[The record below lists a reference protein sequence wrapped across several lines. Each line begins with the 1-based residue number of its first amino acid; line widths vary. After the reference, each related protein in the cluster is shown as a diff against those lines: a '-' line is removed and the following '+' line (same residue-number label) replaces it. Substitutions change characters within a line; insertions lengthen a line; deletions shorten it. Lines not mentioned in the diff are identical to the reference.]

1 MAVVSFER
9 NVQGVQYMLIPR
21 TRRAMFAAV
30 PGALM
35 AAGLLVS
42 AVSGVNAQATA
53 TPTASTAGILD
64 PAPEGLPTCSTSEIG
79 QLPAD
84 VEAASLYT
92 IVAEQSEARYVAQEV
107 LAEVGATTAIGKTQ
121 AIAGTIGFDEA
132 GLPLAC
138 SRIDVDM
145 RTLQSDQSRRD
156 NFLYQN
162 TLEAEKYP
170 LATFVLLDVEGLD
183 APLADG
189 EMKDVTLIG
198 NLTLRDT
205 TRVVAWEAEASQEG
219 DNLIVKAATTFD
231 MQDFGITP
239 PSVPVVLSLDENI
252 RLEFDMTAAPS
263 A

>member
-1 MAVVSFER
+1 
-9 NVQGVQYMLIPR
+9 MLMPR
-21 TRRAMFAAV
+21 SRRAVLAAV

-42 AVSGVNAQATA
+42 AVGGVNAQATA
-53 TPTASTAGILD
+53 TPTASTVGVLD

-79 QLPAD
+79 SLPTD

-92 IVAEQSEARYVAQEV
+92 IVPEESEARYLAEEE
-107 LAEVGATTAIGKTQ
+107 LAEVGATTAIGRTQ
-121 AIAGTIGFDEA
+121 AIAGAIGFDDA

-145 RTLQSDQSRRD
+145 RTLQSDQARRD
-156 NFLYQN
+156 NYLYNN

-170 LATFVLLDVEGLD
+170 LATFVLLGVEGLD

-189 EMKDVTLIG
+189 ETRDVTLIG

-205 TRVVAWEAEASQEG
+205 TRVVAWEAEASQDG
-219 DNLIVKAATTFD
+219 DNLIVNAGTNFD

-239 PSVPVVLSLDENI
+239 PSVPVVLSLDENL

>member
-1 MAVVSFER
+1 
-9 NVQGVQYMLIPR
+9 MLMLR
-21 TRRAMFAAV
+21 SRRAMLATA

-53 TPTASTAGILD
+53 TPTASTVGILE

-79 QLPAD
+79 SLPAD

-92 IVAEQSEARYVAQEV
+92 IVPEESEARYLAEEE
-107 LAEVGATTAIGKTQ
+107 LAEVGATTAIGRTQ
-121 AIAGTIGFDEA
+121 AIAGAIGFDDA

-145 RTLQSDQSRRD
+145 RTLQSDSSRRD
-156 NFLYQN
+156 NYLYNN
-162 TLEAEKYP
+162 TLEAETYP

-183 APLADG
+183 SPLADG
-189 EMKDVTLIG
+189 ETKEIRLIG

-205 TRVVAWEAEASQEG
+205 TKVVAWEAQASQEG
-219 DNLIVKAATTFD
+219 DNLVVNAGINLE

-239 PSVPVVLSLDENI
+239 PSVPVVLSLDETL
-252 RLEFDMTAAPS
+252 RLEFDMTAAP
-263 A
+263 AA

>member
-1 MAVVSFER
+1 
-9 NVQGVQYMLIPR
+9 MLMSR

-35 AAGLLVS
+35 AAGLVVS

-53 TPTASTAGILD
+53 TPTASTMGVLD

-79 QLPAD
+79 LLPAD
-84 VEAASLYT
+84 VEAAALYT
-92 IVAEQSEARYVAQEV
+92 IVADQSEARYVAEEE

-121 AIAGTIGFDEA
+121 AIAGTIGFDDA

-145 RTLQSDQSRRD
+145 RTLVSDQARRD
-156 NFLYQN
+156 NYLYNN
-162 TLEAEKYP
+162 TLEAEKFP

-189 EMKDVTLIG
+189 ETKDITLIG

-205 TRVVAWEAEASQEG
+205 TRVVAWEAEASQDG
-219 DNLIVKAATTFD
+219 DNLVVNAGTNFD

-239 PSVPVVLSLDENI
+239 PSVPVVLSLDENL
-252 RLEFDMTAAPS
+252 RLEFDMTAAP
-263 A
+263 AA

>member
-1 MAVVSFER
+1 
-9 NVQGVQYMLIPR
+9 MLMSR
-21 TRRAMFAAV
+21 TRRAMLAAV

-35 AAGLLVS
+35 AAGLVIS
-42 AVSGVNAQATA
+42 AASGVNAQATA
-53 TPTASTAGILD
+53 TPTASTVGVLD
-64 PAPEGLPTCSTSEIG
+64 PAPEGLATCSTSEIG
-79 QLPAD
+79 LLPAD
-84 VEAASLYT
+84 VEAAALYT
-92 IVAEQSEARYVAQEV
+92 IVAEQSEARYLAEEE
-107 LAEVGATTAIGKTQ
+107 LAEVGATTAIGRTQ
-121 AIAGTIGFDEA
+121 AIAGTIGFDDA

-145 RTLQSDQSRRD
+145 RTLQSDQARRD
-156 NFLYQN
+156 NYLYNN

-189 EMKDVTLIG
+189 ETKDVTLIG

-205 TRVVAWEAEASQEG
+205 TKVVAWEAEASQDG
-219 DNLIVKAATTFD
+219 DNLVLNAATNFD
-231 MQDFGITP
+231 MRDFGITP

>member
-1 MAVVSFER
+1 MAVMEIPHY
-9 NVQGVQYMLIPR
+9 VQGVCFMLMPR

-35 AAGLLVS
+35 AAGLVVS

-53 TPTASTAGILD
+53 TPTASTMGILD
-64 PAPEGLPTCSTSEIG
+64 PAPEGLPTCSTSE
-79 QLPAD
+79 
-84 VEAASLYT
+84 
-92 IVAEQSEARYVAQEV
+92 
-107 LAEVGATTAIGKTQ
+107 LAEVGATTAIGRTQ
-121 AIAGTIGFDEA
+121 AIAGTIGFDDA

-145 RTLQSDQSRRD
+145 RTLQSDSSRRD
-156 NFLYQN
+156 NYLYNN
-162 TLEAEKYP
+162 TLEAETYP

-189 EMKDVTLIG
+189 ETKDITLIG

-205 TRVVAWEAEASQEG
+205 TKVVAWEATASQDG
-219 DNLIVKAATTFD
+219 DNLVVNAGINFL
-231 MQDFGITP
+231 MPDFGITP
-239 PSVPVVLSLDENI
+239 PSVPVVLSLDENL